1 MRTMNKHP
9 SFTSEKLG
17 VQWSEEYFQIPKPF
31 VQDKARI
38 FTPIGHDE
46 NMIWTPIGQEEAM
59 SKAENMLQLIGYPD
73 WLPEEAELDAYY
85 E

>member
-1 MRTMNKHP
+1 LIVLKSADKVQYNRTRIPVDLKH
-9 SFTSEKLG
+9 
-17 VQWSEEYFQIPKPF
+17 F
-31 VQDKARI
+31 VRDKARI
-38 FTPIGHDE
+38 FPPIGHDE
-46 NMIWTPIGQEEAM
+46 IMIWTPIGQEEAM

>member
-1 MRTMNKHP
+1 MIVLKSADKVQYNPTRIPVDLKHFALDNAKVFP
-9 SFTSEKLG
+9 
-17 VQWSEEYFQIPKPF
+17 
-31 VQDKARI
+31 
-38 FTPIGHDE
+38 PIGEDE
-46 NMIWTPIGQEEAM
+46 NMIWAPIGQEEAM

>member
-1 MRTMNKHP
+1 M
-9 SFTSEKLG
+9 
-17 VQWSEEYFQIPKPF
+17 
-31 VQDKARI
+31 QDKAKI
-38 FTPIGHDE
+38 LPPVGQDE